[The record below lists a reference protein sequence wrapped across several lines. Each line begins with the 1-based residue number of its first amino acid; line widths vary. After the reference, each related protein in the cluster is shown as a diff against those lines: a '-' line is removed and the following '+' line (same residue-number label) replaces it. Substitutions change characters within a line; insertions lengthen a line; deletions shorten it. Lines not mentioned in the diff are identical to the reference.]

1 MTGSD
6 PIFLTRR
13 YIELT
18 LVIFRPSLPNHD
30 ARMGNYFWLKHIH
43 MTCAGLSLTGF
54 ILRGYWMQQQ
64 SPRLQHPLT
73 RTLPHI
79 IDTLLLLSA
88 IGLTLILGQY
98 PFTAP
103 WLTAKVTALLLYI
116 LLGSLAIKRGPSL
129 RIRIIAFYSALA
141 VFGYILSVALTHSP
155 WPLRVLG

>member
-1 MTGSD
+1 MGS
-6 PIFLTRR
+6 
-13 YIELT
+13 
-18 LVIFRPSLPNHD
+18 
-30 ARMGNYFWLKHIH
+30 YFWLKHLH
-43 MTCAGLSLTGF
+43 MTCAGLSLSGF

-103 WLTAKVTALLLYI
+103 WLTAKVSALLLYI
-116 LLGSLAIKRGPSL
+116 LLGSLALKRGRCL
-129 RIRIIAFYSALA
+129 RTRVIAFYAALA
-141 VFGYILSVALTHSP
+141 VFGYILGVALSHSP
-155 WPLRVLG
+155 WPLARAG